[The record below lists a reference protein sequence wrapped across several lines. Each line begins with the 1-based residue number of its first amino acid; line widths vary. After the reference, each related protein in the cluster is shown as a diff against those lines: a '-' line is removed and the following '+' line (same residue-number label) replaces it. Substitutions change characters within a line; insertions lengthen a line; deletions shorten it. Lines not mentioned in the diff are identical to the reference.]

1 MDDIK
6 VEMKM
11 IETVI
16 EGKEAAQGLYE
27 ETLQREAKEIPENA
41 EGEPVKRGM

>member
-1 MDDIK
+1 MDD
-6 VEMKM
+6 VYADMKM

-27 ETLQREAKEIPENA
+27 ETLKREAKDVP
-41 EGEPVKRGM
+41 

>member
-1 MDDIK
+1 MDD
-6 VEMKM
+6 VNAEMKM
-11 IETVI
+11 IETVV

-41 EGEPVKRGM
+41 EGAPLKRGA